1 MTRPDD
7 RATTDQRRPVM
18 VLLAANTISQLGN
31 TFSVLAIPWF
41 VLATTGSAGR
51 TGLTVAIGTLPVIV
65 VGVFGGAVVERLG
78 YRTAS
83 VVSDIA
89 SGLTTLLIPLL
100 YLTVGLAFWQL
111 LALVFLGALLD
122 GPGRTARLAIFPD
135 LTQRTTLSLDRANAA
150 YSMTSR
156 IAGLLGPPLA
166 GVLIAVIGPANL
178 LWINAASFAVSA
190 SLVGLLPPDIDRV
203 TTAAA
208 SGSRGVRGYLGEVRE
223 GFRFLYRRSALFWM
237 IAAFS
242 LGGLIAEPLYA
253 VILPVYANE
262 IYQSALPLGLIF
274 AALGAGSL
282 VGNLVYAAV
291 APRLSRSVLL
301 FGGFAVRALC
311 FTVLL
316 AVPPWWVIAAAIFV
330 SASLFEPINPMSMSV
345 MQEQVPAGMRGRVF
359 GAISAF
365 GASTLPLGVLVYGF
379 LMSALGLET
388 TLGIFVGVNVALP
401 LAMLL
406 LPSLRDIPR
415 TVTVIDATASR
426 RPVPP
431 E

>member
-7 RATTDQRRPVM
+7 RASTDQRRPV
-18 VLLAANTISQLGN
+18 VALLVANTVSQLGN
-31 TFSVLAIPWF
+31 TFSALAIPWF
-41 VLATTGSAGR
+41 VLATTGSAGL
-51 TGLTVAIGTLPVIV
+51 TGLTVAVGTLPVIV
-65 VGVFGGAVVERLG
+65 AGIFGGVVVDRLG

-122 GPGRTARLAIFPD
+122 GPGQTARLAIYPD
-135 LTQRTTLSLDRANAA
+135 IVQRTTLSLDRANAL
-150 YSMTSR
+150 YSTTRR

-166 GVLIAVIGPANL
+166 GALIAVIGPANL
-178 LWINAASFAVSA
+178 LWVNAATFAVSA
-190 SLVGLLPPDIDRV
+190 GIVGLMLPGVDRV
-203 TTAAA
+203 VARAAD
-208 SGSRGVRGYLGEVRE
+208 GVDGFRSYLGEVRE
-223 GFRFLYRRSALFWM
+223 GFRFLFSRSVLVWM

-262 IYQSALPLGLIF
+262 IYSSALPLGLIF

-301 FGGFAVRALC
+301 FGGFGIRALC

-316 AVPPWWVIAAAIFV
+316 AVPPWWVIAVAIFV
-330 SASLFEPINPMSMSV
+330 SASVFEPINPMSMSV

-359 GAISAF
+359 GAVSAV

-388 TLGIFVGVNVALP
+388 TLAIFVAVNVALP

-415 TVTVIDATASR
+415 PQRTVTAGKQ
-426 RPVPP
+426 PVTQ

>member
-1 MTRPDD
+1 MTRPDN
-7 RATTDQRRPVM
+7 RASTDQRRPV
-18 VLLAANTISQLGN
+18 VALLVANTVSQLGN
-31 TFSVLAIPWF
+31 TFSILAIPWF
-41 VLATTGSAGR
+41 VLATTGSAGL
-51 TGLTVAIGTLPVIV
+51 TGLTVAVGTLPVIV
-65 VGVFGGAVVERLG
+65 VGIFGGAVVDRLG

-89 SGLTTLLIPLL
+89 SGVTTLLIPLL
-100 YLTVGLAFWQL
+100 SLTVGLAFWQL
-111 LALVFLGALLD
+111 LVLVFLGALLD

-135 LTQRTTLSLDRANAA
+135 LIQRTTLSLDRANAA

-156 IAGLLGPPLA
+156 VAGLLGPPLA

-178 LWINAASFAVSA
+178 LWVNAATFAVSA
-190 SLVGLLPPDIDRV
+190 CLVGVLLPGVDRIMAAV
-203 TTAAA
+203 T
-208 SGSRGVRGYLGEVRE
+208 GVGGGRGYLGEVRE
-223 GFRFLYRRSALFWM
+223 GFRFLYRRSVLFWM

-242 LGGLIAEPLYA
+242 LGRLIAEPLYA

-262 IYQSALPLGLIF
+262 IYGSALPLGIIF
-274 AALGAGSL
+274 SALGAGSL

-291 APRLSRSVLL
+291 APRLSRSRLL
-301 FGGFAVRALC
+301 FGGFSIRALC

-330 SASLFEPINPMSMSV
+330 SASTFEPINPMSMSV
-345 MQEQVPAGMRGRVF
+345 MQEQVPAGLRGRVF
-359 GAISAF
+359 GAVSAV

-388 TLGIFVGVNVALP
+388 TLAIFVAVNVALP

-415 TVTVIDATASR
+415 PSTVTAGR
-426 RPVPP
+426 QPVAQD
-431 E
+431 

>member
-1 MTRPDD
+1 MTRPDY
-7 RATTDQRRPVM
+7 RASTDQRRPV
-18 VLLAANTISQLGN
+18 VALLVANTVSQLGN
-31 TFSVLAIPWF
+31 TFSALAIPWF
-41 VLATTGSAGR
+41 VLATTGSAGL
-51 TGLTVAIGTLPVIV
+51 TGLTVAVGTLPVIV
-65 VGVFGGAVVERLG
+65 AGIFGGVVVDRLG

-111 LALVFLGALLD
+111 LALVFLGVLLD
-122 GPGRTARLAIFPD
+122 GPGQTARLAIYPD
-135 LTQRTTLSLDRANAA
+135 IVQRTTLSLDRANAL
-150 YSMTSR
+150 YSTTRR

-166 GVLIAVIGPANL
+166 GALIAVIGPANL
-178 LWINAASFAVSA
+178 LWVNAATFAVSA
-190 SLVGLLPPDIDRV
+190 GIIGLMLPGVDRV
-203 TTAAA
+203 VARAAD
-208 SGSRGVRGYLGEVRE
+208 GVDGFRSYLGEVRE
-223 GFRFLYRRSALFWM
+223 GFRFLFSRSVLVWM

-262 IYQSALPLGLIF
+262 IYGSALPLGLIF

-301 FGGFAVRALC
+301 FGGFGIRALC

-316 AVPPWWVIAAAIFV
+316 AVPPWWVIAVAIFV
-330 SASLFEPINPMSMSV
+330 SASVFEPINPMSMSV

-359 GAISAF
+359 GAVSAV

-388 TLGIFVGVNVALP
+388 TLAIFVAVNVALP

-415 TVTVIDATASR
+415 PQQHVAAGR
-426 RPVPP
+426 QPVAND
-431 E
+431 